1 MLPIEVISGLT
12 VEHVLGKLEF
22 TGFLWYFLHV
32 HGFVLDLEEWAD
44 FVAGG
49 DPGDEGDQV
58 VEVGFLL
65 VSKVWMVDLLMK
77 RREVGR
83 SFGVCQVG
91 FVFSDFDQA
100 PESIE
105 LKPESTE
112 KPEKLRVHI
121 DVGHEAPLEREEGI
135 DRSWDVF

>member
-1 MLPIEVISGLT
+1 MLPIEVISGLA

-22 TGFLWYFLHV
+22 AGLLWDFLHV

-44 FVAGG
+44 LVAGG

-65 VSKVWMVDLLMK
+65 VSKVWVVDLLLK

-83 SFGVCQVG
+83 SFGVC
-91 FVFSDFDQA
+91 
-100 PESIE
+100 
-105 LKPESTE
+105 
-112 KPEKLRVHI
+112 
-121 DVGHEAPLEREEGI
+121 
-135 DRSWDVF
+135 